1 MIIELYTTPEGEEI
15 FHEDIVK
22 VKEFVRELGFTV
34 DFISASS
41 TKSWDGR
48 DHYEEKLINYGGKHT
63 AQGYVKRRDALK
75 DTDIQDDSFD
85 QAAAFWYE
93 TADLYDDFGASDTEP
108 RSVFAEIVIDLAE
121 GRDPK
126 VPTTIRGWQLY
137 SGEVKDGKNSA
148 NAARALT
155 AAAQHVVTIG
165 KKQQTSA
172 ARYAKNEGWI

>member
-1 MIIELYTTPEGEEI
+1 MIIELYTAPEGEEI

-22 VKEFVRELGFTV
+22 VKEFVRSLGFTV

-41 TKSWDGR
+41 TWSKDGR
-48 DHYEEKLINYGGKHT
+48 DHYEEKLIGYGGWT
-63 AQGYVKRRDALK
+63 AEPYVKRRDALK

-93 TADLYDDFGASDTEP
+93 TADLYADFGASDTEP
-108 RSVFAEIVIDLAE
+108 RSVFAEIVIDLAQ

-137 SGEVKDGKNSA
+137 SGEVKDGKTSA